1 MADLTDRAC
10 PSRRGFFDQE
20 GVDVAAYQYCCPVD
34 GLTEVN
40 LPMGRAPG
48 RTPCP
53 SCGEAARRVFT
64 TPMVRRGDQ
73 QARRLIDST
82 KATSDRPEVVTAIPP
97 AVARRSSHR
106 SAPPNPLLQK
116 LPRP

>member
-1 MADLTDRAC
+1 MAT
-10 PSRRGFFDQE
+10 
-20 GVDVAAYQYCCPVD
+20 YQYCCADD

-40 LPMGRAPG
+40 HPMGSAPE

-53 SCGEAARRVFT
+53 SCGKAARRVFT
-64 TPMVRRGDQ
+64 TPMLRRGDQ
-73 QARRLIDST
+73 QARRLIEST
-82 KATSDRPEVVTAIPP
+82 KATSDRPEMVTAIPP